1 MWVGDQLDGI
11 RQAGRYRHMRPLEG
25 VGPRFRLSGAP
36 VVSFASNDYLGLAG
50 HPDVIRACADAA
62 AQWGT
67 GTGSSRLI
75 VGDRVLHRDLERRLA
90 AWKGEQSALLF
101 PSGYHANLAA
111 LTTFAGP
118 GSRIV
123 SDELNHASIID
134 GARLSRAEVCVYRH
148 RDLDQARSLVEA
160 APGRA
165 VLVSDSVFSMD
176 GDVAPVRELSELA
189 VATGALLVLDDA
201 HAVFEL
207 PDLTDGVTV
216 LRIGT
221 LSKMLG
227 AQGGFAAGPA
237 SFIDLMVN
245 QARSFIFTTGLAP
258 PTVAAASAGLSVLL
272 SAEGDALRCRL
283 RQLVDAVADSHPS
296 PVVPVMIG
304 AEADALAAADR
315 LLAAGLLVPA
325 IRPPTVPPGTSR
337 LRISLSAAHSDD
349 DVARLTAAL
358 ADL

>member
-1 MWVGDQLDGI
+1 
-11 RQAGRYRHMRPLEG
+11 MRALEG

-36 VVSFASNDYLGLAG
+36 VVSFASNDYLGLAA
-50 HPDVIRACADAA
+50 HPAVIRACAGAA
-62 AQWGT
+62 EEWGT

-90 AWKGEQSALLF
+90 AWKGQQSALLF

-118 GSRIV
+118 GTRII

-148 RDLDQARSLVEA
+148 RDIDEARSLVAA

-176 GDVAPVRELSELA
+176 GDVAPVGELSELA
-189 VATGALLVLDDA
+189 VRTGALLVLDDA

-207 PDLTDGVTV
+207 PALEDGATV
-216 LRIGT
+216 LRVGT

-227 AQGGFAAGPA
+227 AQGGFVAGPA
-237 SFIDLMVN
+237 PYVDLMVN

-258 PTVAAASAGLSVLL
+258 PMVAAASAGLSVLQ
-272 SAEGDALRCRL
+272 STEGDALRHRL
-283 RQLVDAVADSHPS
+283 RQLIDALAESHPS
-296 PVVPVMIG
+296 PIVPVMIG
-304 AEADALAAADR
+304 AEADALAAADQ
-315 LLAAGLLVPA
+315 LLTAGLLVPA

-337 LRISLSAAHSDD
+337 LRISLSAAHSDE
-349 DVARLTAAL
+349 DVAQLTAAL
-358 ADL
+358 SAL